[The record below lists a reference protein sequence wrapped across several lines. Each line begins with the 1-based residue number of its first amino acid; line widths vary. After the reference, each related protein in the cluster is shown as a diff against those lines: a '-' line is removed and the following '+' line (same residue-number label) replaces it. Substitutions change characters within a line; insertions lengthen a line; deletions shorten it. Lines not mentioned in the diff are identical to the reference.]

1 VLARLSCS
9 TFLGGLCS
17 SGDVLA
23 LLTSNVLGISLLVTL
38 ATQLLKLFTSSTKL
52 HLEVLH
58 SHLGLHLHDL
68 KLSLSGRRCLSDSS
82 TDLSLFFL
90 TTNSIS
96 VSSSS
101 AHKGI

>member
-38 ATQLLKLFTSSTKL
+38 ATQLLQILASL
-52 HLEVLH
+52 LQLLLQVLH
-58 SHLGLHLHDL
+58 SHLGFHLHDL
-68 KLSLSGRRCLSDSS
+68 KLGLSSR
-82 TDLSLFFL
+82 
-90 TTNSIS
+90 
-96 VSSSS
+96 
-101 AHKGI
+101 